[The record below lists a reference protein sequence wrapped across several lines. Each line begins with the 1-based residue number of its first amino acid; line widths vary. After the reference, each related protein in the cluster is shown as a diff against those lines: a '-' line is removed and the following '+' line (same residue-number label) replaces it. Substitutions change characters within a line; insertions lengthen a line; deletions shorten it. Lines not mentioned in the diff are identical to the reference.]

1 MMATKQITCPEW
13 CEWCEA
19 EKCAKAKKEKDDI
32 ISSLSKVNTK
42 LDENIKHLTERSKSM
57 KEQLDEAFED
67 RENLRI
73 QGVNLATNRSK
84 MIAMELTSFNKVSF
98 FDDNLD

>member
-1 MMATKQITCPEW
+1 
-13 CEWCEA
+13 
-19 EKCAKAKKEKDDI
+19 
-32 ISSLSKVNTK
+32 
-42 LDENIKHLTERSKSM
+42 M